1 MAFELTPGLAGGSLI
16 IALIGYVVAFVLQF
30 YMLYLNWK
38 QAKVNDTTTQLVIE
52 VRAIRKLLEERKRRK

>member
-16 IALIGYVVAFVLQF
+16 IALIGYVIAFVLQF

-38 QAKVNDTTTQLVIE
+38 QSKVKETTTELVNE
-52 VRAIRKLLEERKRRK
+52 VRAIRKLLEQRKRGK